1 MQNLYKECRKVASDS
16 TEMEKYYCELAARVN
31 VQGLPK
37 LLSSVIGLLD
47 FEPSKMDVFYN
58 EFKQSKDS
66 IHYDEEYILSNLS
79 KSEVD
84 GGITSFSLYDK
95 HYTYENVT
103 PFFRFKLSDSTLN
116 EELVSCTFEW
126 VAYQN
131 LDWLIKDEF
140 ILNKL
145 LQEGVELVYLVA
157 YNQNDVYT
165 ETQDAKENIG
175 LSSKLFGTKNWGR
188 KEIVNEVTFIAAP
201 LMYFG
206 SAYEK
211 VISIDDLKN
220 YKTANT
226 IKINNSEIIKI
237 EIFPLYGNP
246 KEYRKEQEH
255 YWKKLNLEKQIKN
268 YREATEIDFTAFLKR
283 RSSLK
288 K

>member
-1 MQNLYKECRKVASDS
+1 
-16 TEMEKYYCELAARVN
+16 MEKYYCELVTRVN

-47 FEPSKMDVFYN
+47 FEPSKMDVYYN
-58 EFKQSKDS
+58 EFKQSKDF
-66 IHYDEEYILSNLS
+66 IHYSEKYILNNLS

-95 HYTYENVT
+95 HYTYEDAT

-116 EELVSCTFEW
+116 EELVNYTFEW

-131 LDWLIKDEF
+131 LDWLIKDDF
-140 ILNKL
+140 ILKYL
-145 LQEGVELVYLVA
+145 VQEGVELVYLIA
-157 YNQNDVYT
+157 YNQNDVYR

-175 LSSKLFGTKNWGR
+175 LSSKLFRTKNWGR
-188 KEIVNEVTFIAAP
+188 KEIVNGITFIAAP

-206 SAYEK
+206 SAYDK

-220 YKTANT
+220 YKKAVA
-226 IKINNSEIIKI
+226 IKINDSEIIKI
-237 EIFPLYGNP
+237 EIFPLYEKT
-246 KEYRKEQEH
+246 KEYRKEQEY

-268 YREATEIDFTAFLKR
+268 YREATKIDFTDFLR
-283 RSSLK
+283 RRSLK

>member
-1 MQNLYKECRKVASDS
+1 
-16 TEMEKYYCELAARVN
+16 MEKYYCELVARVN
-31 VQGLPK
+31 VQGMPK

-103 PFFRFKLSDSTLN
+103 PFFRFKLSDSTLS
-116 EELVSCTFEW
+116 EELVNCTFEW

-145 LQEGVELVYLVA
+145 LQEDVELVYLVA

-188 KEIVNEVTFIAAP
+188 KEIVNGITFIAAP

-206 SAYEK
+206 VAYDK

-220 YKTANT
+220 YKIANT
-226 IKINNSEIIKI
+226 IIINNSEIIKI

-255 YWKKLNLEKQIKN
+255 YWKKLNIEKQIKN
-268 YREATEIDFTAFLKR
+268 YREATKIDFTEFLKR